1 MVRYIRSSKNSYNT
15 ITSIDELLDILESGK
30 YNYYGLRGAHPE
42 DMQYLDRGYLE
53 PSYVWEDN
61 SSTED
66 VLPGTSAVGI
76 SDSLSEAEIMN
87 RYNMC
92 KTVYNFGADTVLL
105 LGSSQMDYGED
116 DNEVILGD
124 NGYGADVIAIVEI

>member
-1 MVRYIRSSKNSYNT
+1 
-15 ITSIDELLDILESGK
+15 
-30 YNYYGLRGAHPE
+30 
-42 DMQYLDRGYLE
+42 
-53 PSYVWEDN
+53 
-61 SSTED
+61 
-66 VLPGTSAVGI
+66 
-76 SDSLSEAEIMN
+76 
-87 RYNMC
+87 MC